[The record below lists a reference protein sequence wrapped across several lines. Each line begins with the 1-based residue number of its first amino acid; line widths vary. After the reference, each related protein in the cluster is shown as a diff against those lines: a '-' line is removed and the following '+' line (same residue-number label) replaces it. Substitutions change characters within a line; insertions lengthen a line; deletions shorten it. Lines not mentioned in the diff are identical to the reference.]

1 MPLTGPRRMA
11 AVIAGTPRGT
21 HNHSMRKR
29 SPDSG
34 LPSTPRASAAGDGG
48 DPRGPVPVSSID
60 SAPAPS
66 RLGPPGDPGPA
77 RSYRWGITL
86 LFAAA
91 VLWSLNGALIKLINE
106 GGRGPHGVT
115 IAFYR
120 SLFAGLFLLPLARGK
135 LHTLRSLGRSPGDD
149 GRPAPRGLRPAAVAC
164 VVLFTL
170 MTASFVVA
178 NTMTKAANVIILQY
192 TSTFWI
198 FGLSPWVV
206 REKPRAG
213 DVWILGLAMA
223 GIAIIFA
230 GNVAASLS
238 GLVIALASG
247 MFFGLLTLMIRRLRD
262 CDSAA
267 VTVLN
272 NLGSA
277 ALLLP
282 AAWVIGELILSPRG
296 WVLLVAMG
304 VVQFGIPYYLYTLG
318 LTRVPA
324 HQAALI
330 TIAEPVLVPVWTYLA
345 VKEAVPLT
353 TVAGGGVV
361 LMALVIFIRKARHQ
375 ERVANGE
382 CGMGNG
388 EF

>member
-1 MPLTGPRRMA
+1 MTHMKERTENGEPRPAQGALPTGGR
-11 AVIAGTPRGT
+11 VNAGEHPPTNGNRPT
-21 HNHSMRKR
+21 
-29 SPDSG
+29 
-34 LPSTPRASAAGDGG
+34 
-48 DPRGPVPVSSID
+48 
-60 SAPAPS
+60 PS
-66 RLGPPGDPGPA
+66 RSRLASHLDARPV
-77 RSYRWGITL
+77 RSYRWGIAL

-120 SLFAGLFLLPLARGK
+120 SLVAGLFLLPLARGK
-135 LHTLRSLGRSPGDD
+135 LHTLRGTARSLEGH
-149 GRPAPRGLRPAAVAC
+149 GRPDGGGLRPAAIAC

-198 FGLSPWVV
+198 FALSPWVV
-206 REKPRAG
+206 QEKPRAG
-213 DVWILGLAMA
+213 DLWILVLAMA
-223 GIAIIFA
+223 GIAVIFA
-230 GNVAASLS
+230 GNAAASLY

-247 MFFGLLTLMIRRLRD
+247 LFFGLLTLMIRQLRD

-282 AAWVIGELILSPRG
+282 AAWLIGGLMLSPRG
-296 WVLLVAMG
+296 WVLIIAMG
-304 VVQFGIPYYLYTLG
+304 VVQFGIPYYMYTLG

-330 TIAEPVLVPVWTYLA
+330 TMAEPVLVPVWTYLA
-345 VKEAVPLT
+345 VREAVPVT
-353 TVAGGGVV
+353 TLAGGGVI
-361 LMALVIFIRKARHQ
+361 LIALVVFIRKARRAD
-375 ERVANGE
+375 EW
-382 CGMGNG
+382 
-388 EF
+388 